1 MIKDILT
8 DIVAHTK
15 GLGFLEMIKVTGSNT
30 ETKVESAADDKS
42 VVLEAKMKNPVSEL
56 KGTFGMRNLDILSL
70 LLKSPEYKENFQIEI
85 NSTKQNGEE
94 VPTSIT
100 FTNETEDFNNEF
112 RFVSTEIINEKIKS
126 LKFKGVTWDIEFTPS
141 VVSVQRLKLQAQAHA
156 GEPLFQA
163 KIENKNLV
171 FSFGDA
177 SSHTGSFIFQ
187 GNPGGKLKNIWS
199 WDVQQVLA
207 ILNLSGDCTMK
218 LSDQGAM
225 QIIIDSGLGEYSYI
239 LPPKLK

>member
-8 DIVAHTK
+8 DIVAHTR
-15 GLGFLEMIKVTGSNT
+15 GLGFLEMVKVTGT
-30 ETKVESAADDKS
+30 DKETKLESAADDKS
-42 VVLEAKMKNPVSEL
+42 VVLEAKMKNPVPEL
-56 KGTFGMRNLDILSL
+56 EGTFGLRHLDILSL
-70 LLKSPEYKENFQIEI
+70 LLKSPEYKENFLMEI
-85 NSTKQNGEE
+85 NSTDN
-94 VPTSIT
+94 VPNSIT
-100 FTNETEDFNNEF
+100 FTNEAGDFSNEF
-112 RFVSTEIINEKIKS
+112 RFVSPEIINEKIKS
-126 LKFKGVTWDIEFTPS
+126 LKFKGVTWDIEFNPS
-141 VVSVQRLKLQAQAHA
+141 VISVQRLKLQAQAHA
-156 GEPLFQA
+156 GEPLFQVT
-163 KIENKNLV
+163 IENKNLV

-187 GNPGGKLKNIWS
+187 SNPGGKLKNVWS

-207 ILNLSGDCTMK
+207 ILNLNGDCTMK